1 MDATGRVI
9 ETVNVDDSTT
19 YTEYLPFRTIS
30 TDEERNIKEIVV
42 DGKKR
47 TRKVVYYN
55 ESGTADDIIYNYD
68 YTTLDSLKTFK
79 DPEYTDDPDNPH
91 KAKELFYDT
100 LNRRYKM
107 VDPSV
112 GTKLYEYYDATKYNT
127 RYIIP
132 LRNQLLTHL
141 VTLQKLKTLSEFQ
154 AFLDEK
160 VFGKEFLLALVRM
173 DKTWMDHWTQYHEK
187 IIKINQ
193 ELLDL
198 VDICI
203 DEDHN
208 LYVIGY

>member
-1 MDATGRVI
+1 MKL
-9 ETVNVDDSTT
+9 S
-19 YTEYLPFRTIS
+19 
-30 TDEERNIKEIVV
+30 
-42 DGKKR
+42 
-47 TRKVVYYN
+47 
-55 ESGTADDIIYNYD
+55 IY
-68 YTTLDSLKTFK
+68 S
-79 DPEYTDDPDNPH
+79 H
-91 KAKELFYDT
+91 KELNFVE
-100 LNRRYKM
+100 LNLTGTDKNYNKLDAESRYI
-107 VDPSV
+107 DSV
-112 GTKLYEYYDATKYNT
+112 VFNLFTTCFEKANKLYEYYDATRYNT

-141 VTLQKLKTLSEFQ
+141 VSLQRLKTLSEFQ

-198 VDICI
+198 VDFCI